1 MESAPTPTGGA
12 FALSPAAV
20 GGRRRKLKLV
30 TRKVARKALKKMGLK
45 MRGGED
51 ASTDGVKVTP
61 EMAKMGGADLAST
74 PDVPTGGRRRRH
86 GGKTKKRS
94 ASRRRSSI
102 FGL

>member
-1 MESAPTPTGGA
+1 MEVPAAAPAGGA
-12 FALSPAAV
+12 LALSPAAV

-51 ASTDGVKVTP
+51 ATAPVAVTP
-61 EMAKMGGADLAST
+61 EMAKAGGADPAAAPSVAA
-74 PDVPTGGRRRRH
+74 PA
-86 GGKTKKRS
+86 GGKRKTKKGKRS
-94 ASRRRSSI
+94 ASRKSI

>member
-1 MESAPTPTGGA
+1 MEDAKLGGA
-12 FALSPAAV
+12 LALSPAAV

-51 ASTDGVKVTP
+51 AAAPVAVTP
-61 EMAKMGGADLAST
+61 EMAKAGGAD
-74 PDVPTGGRRRRH
+74 PDAPEVPAGGRRHRR
-86 GGKTKKRS
+86 GGTKRRS
-94 ASRRRSSI
+94 ASRRRASV

>member
-61 EMAKMGGADLAST
+61 EMAKMGGADLAAT
-74 PDVPTGGRRRRH
+74 PDVPTAGRRHRR
-86 GGKTKKRS
+86 GGKTKRS